1 MTVLS
6 EVYTA
11 EVLMKLQASELQR
24 INREAWMWI
33 TPKPPKKRLIARIT
47 EFLHLRP
54 VPTDSCC
61 TVCC

>member
-1 MTVLS
+1 MLS

-11 EVLMKLQASELQR
+11 EVLMKLQASELQK

-33 TPKPPKKRLIARIT
+33 VPKPPKKRWLTRIS
-47 EFLHLRP
+47 ESFRIRQ
-54 VPTDSCC
+54 VRSDSCC